1 MTAAGYDVPRR
12 VSEDWVSAIVDWLRD
27 KPCYAL
33 EYSSLDAAV
42 EQLQGL
48 LA

>member
-1 MTAAGYDVPRR
+1 MTAAGYDVPRH
-12 VSEDWVSAIVDWLRD
+12 VSEDWVSAIVGWLRE

-33 EYSSLDAAV
+33 EYSNLDAAV
-42 EQLQGL
+42 EQLQEL